1 MSAAPHRSQ
10 HRSVIDAALPGEK
23 PRTRGFLRIVRHG
36 SGGGTIYVVTYHSL
50 DRNPHALGQ
59 LTSPM
64 LAEGANPL
72 IDLLERLGVDFRLS
86 EVREALEDILRL
98 GSANIPDLWF
108 TAEQLVQSHL
118 TDT

>member
-1 MSAAPHRSQ
+1 MSAAPHRSNMF
-10 HRSVIDAALPGEK
+10 AELPAEK

-59 LTSPM
+59 LPSPM
-64 LAEGANPL
+64 LAEGATPL

-86 EVREALEDILRL
+86 EVRDALEDILRL

-108 TAEQLVQSHL
+108 TAEQLAASHM

>member
-1 MSAAPHRSQ
+1 MSAAPHRS
-10 HRSVIDAALPGEK
+10 SALSELPYAK

-59 LTSPM
+59 LPSPM
-64 LAEGANPL
+64 LAEGATPL
-72 IDLLERLGVDFRLS
+72 IDLLERLGVDFRLA

-98 GSANIPDLWF
+98 GSAN
-108 TAEQLVQSHL
+108 Q
-118 TDT
+118 

>member
-1 MSAAPHRSQ
+1 MSAAPHRSNAY
-10 HRSVIDAALPGEK
+10 SELPLEK
-23 PRTRGFLRIVRHG
+23 PRTRGFLRVVRHG

-50 DRNPHALGQ
+50 DRNPHALAQ
-59 LTSPM
+59 LASPM
-64 LAEGANPL
+64 LAEGATTL
-72 IDLLERLGVDFRLS
+72 IDLLEGLGVDFRLS

-108 TAEQLVQSHL
+108 TAEQLVQSHM

>member
-1 MSAAPHRSQ
+1 MSASPHRSN
-10 HRSVIDAALPGEK
+10 IFAELPAEK

-50 DRNPHALGQ
+50 DRNLHAIGTL
-59 LTSPM
+59 LPSPM
-64 LAEGANPL
+64 LAEGATPL
-72 IDLLERLGVDFRLS
+72 IDLLERLGVDFRLN

-108 TAEQLVQSHL
+108 TAEQLAASHM
-118 TDT
+118 TDS

>member
-1 MSAAPHRSQ
+1 MSAAPHRSNF
-10 HRSVIDAALPGEK
+10 AAELPYEK

-59 LTSPM
+59 LQSPM
-64 LAEGANPL
+64 LAEGATPL

>member
-1 MSAAPHRSQ
+1 MSAAPHRS
-10 HRSVIDAALPGEK
+10 SALSELPYEK

-50 DRNPHALGQ
+50 DRNPHALGPHP
-59 LTSPM
+59 SPM

>member
-1 MSAAPHRSQ
+1 MSASLHRSNFT
-10 HRSVIDAALPGEK
+10 AELPIEK

-50 DRNPHALGQ
+50 DRNPHAVGALP
-59 LTSPM
+59 LPSPM
-64 LAEGANPL
+64 LAEGATPL

-108 TAEQLVQSHL
+108 TAEQLARSHM
-118 TDT
+118 TDA

>member
-1 MSAAPHRSQ
+1 MSATPHRS
-10 HRSVIDAALPGEK
+10 SALSELPYAK

-59 LTSPM
+59 LPSPM
-64 LAEGANPL
+64 LAEGATPL
-72 IDLLERLGVDFRLS
+72 IDLLERLGVDFRLA

-108 TAEQLVQSHL
+108 TAEQLAQSHL
-118 TDT
+118 TDS

>member
-1 MSAAPHRSQ
+1 MSAAPHRSNL
-10 HRSVIDAALPGEK
+10 AAELPYQK

-50 DRNPHALGQ
+50 DRNPHAIGQ
-59 LTSPM
+59 LPSPM
-64 LAEGANPL
+64 LAEGATPL

-108 TAEQLVQSHL
+108 TAEQLAASHM
-118 TDT
+118 TDS

>member
-1 MSAAPHRSQ
+1 MSAAPHRS
-10 HRSVIDAALPGEK
+10 SALSELPYAK

-50 DRNPHALGQ
+50 DRNPHAVGKLP
-59 LTSPM
+59 SPM
-64 LAEGANPL
+64 LAEGAAAVVHF
-72 IDLLERLGVDFRLS
+72 LEGLGVDFRLS

-108 TAEQLVQSHL
+108 TAEQLVQSPL

>member
-1 MSAAPHRSQ
+1 MSASLHRSN
-10 HRSVIDAALPGEK
+10 IFAELPAEK

-50 DRNPHALGQ
+50 DRNPHMVGKLP
-59 LTSPM
+59 SPM
-64 LAEGANPL
+64 LAEGATPL

-108 TAEQLVQSHL
+108 TAEQLAQSHL
-118 TDT
+118 TDA